1 MIAFAIITSY
11 RIARFCSQLRKF
23 ELFDLI
29 IENISEI
36 FSFSFVFRMIKE
48 PMISKRY
55 EALFE
60 ISQPYQLCILSK

>member
-11 RIARFCSQLRKF
+11 RITKFCSQLRKF

-48 PMISKRY
+48 PMISNM
-55 EALFE
+55 
-60 ISQPYQLCILSK
+60 I